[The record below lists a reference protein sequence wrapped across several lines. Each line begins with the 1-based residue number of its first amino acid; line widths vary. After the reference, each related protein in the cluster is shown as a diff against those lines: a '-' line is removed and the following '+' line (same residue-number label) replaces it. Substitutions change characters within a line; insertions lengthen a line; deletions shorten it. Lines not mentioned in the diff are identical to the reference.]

1 MAWSSKQEAY
11 FENYTQA
18 LWSKCLKLPQINDHG
33 VILME
38 NKMFRVIN
46 LTAII
51 IYEWWL
57 WYNGITLKVLKFFVG
72 RPVPNMYCLCV
83 NICVLCRENVSLLPD
98 EIKLYTTCIS
108 DLFVI
113 TNFFLPILCLY
124 STDKAPNSHKPMIAE
139 GRRMQDFF
147 PTLIV
152 FQRVRNILFFSFLT
166 KYQLKD

>member
-1 MAWSSKQEAY
+1 ML
-11 FENYTQA
+11 N
-18 LWSKCLKLPQINDHG
+18 N
-33 VILME
+33 
-38 NKMFRVIN
+38 RV
-46 LTAII
+46 LS
-51 IYEWWL
+51 
-57 WYNGITLKVLKFFVG
+57 
-72 RPVPNMYCLCV
+72 MYLCS
-83 NICVLCRENVSLLPD
+83 ENVSLLPD

-113 TNFFLPILCLY
+113 TNFCLPILCLY

>member
-1 MAWSSKQEAY
+1 M
-11 FENYTQA
+11 
-18 LWSKCLKLPQINDHG
+18 D
-33 VILME
+33 
-38 NKMFRVIN
+38 
-46 LTAII
+46 
-51 IYEWWL
+51 
-57 WYNGITLKVLKFFVG
+57 
-72 RPVPNMYCLCV
+72 LCS
-83 NICVLCRENVSLLPD
+83 ENVSLLPD